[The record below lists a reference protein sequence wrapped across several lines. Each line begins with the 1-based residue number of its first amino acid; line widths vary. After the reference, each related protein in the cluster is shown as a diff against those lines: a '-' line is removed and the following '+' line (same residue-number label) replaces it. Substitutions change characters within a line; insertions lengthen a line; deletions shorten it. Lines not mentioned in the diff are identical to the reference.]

1 MAEQQRGKELIK
13 ELEQKLDSFNP
24 DERKE
29 ALLKL
34 CEKVDAGER
43 IIVGLNRFVMP
54 EEEELD
60 EQDIFEVDPEVE
72 EIQKSKLAALKQR
85 RDNPKVQHA
94 LEKLS
99 EAIDRNENLMPSII
113 ESVKSY
119 ATLGEI
125 SGVMRDKWGE
135 FKAPTHI

>member
-1 MAEQQRGKELIK
+1 M
-13 ELEQKLDSFNP
+13 
-24 DERKE
+24 
-29 ALLKL
+29 
-34 CEKVDAGER
+34 
-43 IIVGLNRFVMP
+43 NRTF
-54 EEEELD
+54 LRW
-60 EQDIFEVDPEVE
+60 IRRRRRF
-72 EIQKSKLAALKQR
+72 KSKLAALKQR
-85 RDNPKVQHA
+85 RDNSKVQHA

-99 EAIDRNENLMPSII
+99 EAIDRNENLMPCII